1 MVAMMDTLAIYEH
14 FREVL
19 GEDKAKAFAYTL
31 GRMIEE
37 AKNAATKDDIRL
49 LDGHVNRLEAA
60 IARLAE
66 AQAGAEER
74 LGRVEERLDRVEGRL
89 NRVEDRLDRLEA
101 VVERLAEAQARAED
115 RLGRVEERLDRLE
128 AAVERL
134 VEAQT
139 RTEER
144 LDRLERVVEDLA
156 ASVKNLARQ
165 VGGLSE
171 AVGANLE
178 EFACELVPELLEKYW
193 GMSVASAMPEEFD
206 VGGAPKEFDLVV
218 RGTVKGRP
226 VVVLGET
233 KARVTPPEVARFLRI
248 VEEVRAGRPGDD
260 VRAVFFGYRANRET
274 QELITSAGASMV
286 FTRGVIIP
294 TA

>member
-19 GEDKAKAFAYTL
+19 GEDKAKAFAHTL

-49 LDGHVNRLEAA
+49 LDGHFNRLEAA

-66 AQAGAEER
+66 AQAAAEDRLERVEER
-74 LGRVEERLDRVEGRL
+74 VGRVEERVGRVE
-89 NRVEDRLDRLEA
+89 ERLDRLEA
-101 VVERLAEAQARAED
+101 VVERLAEAQ
-115 RLGRVEERLDRLE
+115 
-128 AAVERL
+128 
-134 VEAQT
+134 T

-144 LDRLERVVEDLA
+144 LDRLERAVEDLA
-156 ASVKNLARQ
+156 ASVKSLARQ

>member
-19 GEDKAKAFAYTL
+19 GEDKAKAFAHTL

-66 AQAGAEER
+66 AQAAAEDRLERVEER
-74 LGRVEERLDRVEGRL
+74 VGRVEE
-89 NRVEDRLDRLEA
+89 RLDRLEA
-101 VVERLAEAQARAED
+101 VVERLAEAQ
-115 RLGRVEERLDRLE
+115 
-128 AAVERL
+128 
-134 VEAQT
+134 T

-144 LDRLERVVEDLA
+144 LDRLERAVEDLA
-156 ASVKNLARQ
+156 ASVKSLARQ

-206 VGGAPKEFDLVV
+206 VGGAPKEFDVVV
-218 RGTVKGRP
+218 RGTVQGRA

>member
-89 NRVEDRLDRLEA
+89 DRVEDRLDRLEA

-115 RLGRVEERLDRLE
+115 RLGRV
-128 AAVERL
+128 
-134 VEAQT
+134 
-139 RTEER
+139 EER

-218 RGTVKGRP
+218 RGTVQGRP